1 MEFVVKTF
9 RAFGPLVV
17 EGVKQAISTVSVS
30 GKSAEK
36 VRFEVKSPTKE
47 VDRLTIFGPAYIET
61 GRGPRKSSEESG
73 FEDNLYDWIQAKF
86 PGISPVQQKKLSKFL
101 RWKINKEGDKTYKEG
116 GRQVYSQVLVKAT
129 ADIKAAVTKEFR
141 INFSRFVKNAVHG
154 SNDS

>member
-1 MEFVVKTF
+1 MEFVIKTF
-9 RAFGPLVV
+9 RAFGPVVV
-17 EGVKQAISTVSVS
+17 EAVKQAISVVSVS

-47 VDRLTIFGPAYIET
+47 VDRLTIFGPGYIET

-73 FEDNLYDWIQAKF
+73 FEDNLYEWIQAKF

-116 GRQVYSQVLVKAT
+116 GRQVYSQVLTKAT
-129 ADIKAAVTKEFR
+129 DDIKRAVVKEYR
-141 INFSRFVKNAVHG
+141 INFSKFVKNAFHG